1 MAREISTQPL
11 QVADVSGW
19 DEESDVVVVGFGH
32 AGAAAGLGALEHT
45 TDVLILE
52 RGGGSEGTCGGV
64 VYLGGGTPM
73 QQAMGWED
81 SAEAMATFLRAAL
94 GPGVDEEKLQAY
106 CQGSVDHYHWLVV
119 NGVAY
124 PPGPDEPGSLWTIPA
139 EDGYIDVAAAQYA
152 GGGLSW
158 TGGEQ
163 AYPFDELTPPVPRG
177 HLMRDPDEDPNTLF
191 EGAVLRRLTR
201 TLESTTARMLFNM
214 GVERLVVQEN
224 GSIAGVEARSF
235 GERVLVRARRGVVLT
250 TGGFIYNDSMLAT
263 HNPALLAAGK
273 LGHGG
278 QDGLGIR
285 MAQALGAEVMHMDAS
300 DLTLLMFPPISFAR
314 GVLFNRRGQRYINE
328 DSYFGRT
335 GAETLRQPNADAFL
349 LVDHQIYIESAWRRP
364 AYAADTLAELEK
376 EIGLPRGALENTVAY
391 YNEHA
396 ETGADPLFHKRPEFV
411 QPLAPPYAVLDLC
424 NATSERYLTV
434 QLPVPGALFGFT
446 LGGLRTNVDSA
457 VLNGDGQTVAGLFAA
472 GRASAGLAV
481 GGYCSGISLGDCTF
495 FGRRAGQSAARR

>member
-1 MAREISTQPL
+1 MVFNT
-11 QVADVSGW
+11 
-19 DEESDVVVVGFGH
+19 
-32 AGAAAGLGALEHT
+32 GA
-45 TDVLILE
+45 
-52 RGGGSEGTCGGV
+52 
-64 VYLGGGTPM
+64 
-73 QQAMGWED
+73 
-81 SAEAMATFLRAAL
+81 
-94 GPGVDEEKLQAY
+94 
-106 CQGSVDHYHWLVV
+106 
-119 NGVAY
+119 
-124 PPGPDEPGSLWTIPA
+124 
-139 EDGYIDVAAAQYA
+139 
-152 GGGLSW
+152 
-158 TGGEQ
+158 
-163 AYPFDELTPPVPRG
+163 
-177 HLMRDPDEDPNTLF
+177 
-191 EGAVLRRLTR
+191 
-201 TLESTTARMLFNM
+201 
-214 GVERLVVQEN
+214 ERLVVHQD
-224 GSIAGVEARSF
+224 GSIAGVEARLF

-250 TGGFIYNDSMLAT
+250 TGGFIYNDSMLTT

-285 MAQALGAEVMHMDAS
+285 MGQALGAEVMHMDAS
-300 DLTLLMFPPISFAR
+300 DLTLLMFPPMSFAC

-376 EIGLPRGALENTVAY
+376 EIDLPTGALENTVMY

-396 ETGADPLFHKRPEFV
+396 ETGDDPLFHKRPEFV
-411 QPLAPPYAVLDLC
+411 QPLSSPYAVLDLC

-446 LGGLRTNVDSA
+446 LGGLRTNVDSE
-457 VLNGDGQTVAGLFAA
+457 VLNGDTQPIAGLFAA

-495 FGRRAGQSAARR
+495 FGRRAGRGVAFRSTSDSEIIAALLSTHEADTIEDALGGHDAAASRAPTR